1 MRLPRIRITVR
12 RLMVAVLASALPRW
26 WFVGRPAWFER
37 ISDYHEEQ
45 YQASLF
51 DQKPQ
56 NGDKTIV
63 FSHVPMMGEWH
74 LIMSLRYRQAARHYW
89 MPLGP
94 DPRKPRAGDVL
105 IADPFDQH
113 HEWHF
118 GTWEELRKVQLE
130 RERRRRLKGEI

>member
-1 MRLPRIRITVR
+1 
-12 RLMVAVLASALPRW
+12 VAPDHVAALPP
-26 WFVGRPAWFER
+26 GRKALLDAPGA
-37 ISDYHEEQ
+37 
-45 YQASLF
+45 
-51 DQKPQ
+51 
-56 NGDKTIV
+56 
-63 FSHVPMMGEWH
+63 
-74 LIMSLRYRQAARHYW
+74 
-89 MPLGP
+89 